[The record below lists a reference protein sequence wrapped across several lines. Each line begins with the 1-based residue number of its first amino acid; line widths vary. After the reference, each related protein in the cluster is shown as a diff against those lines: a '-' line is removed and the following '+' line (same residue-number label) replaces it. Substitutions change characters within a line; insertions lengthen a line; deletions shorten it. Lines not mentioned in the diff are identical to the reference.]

1 MAPLGARTRTAMTE
15 NTVPAP
21 SPSASAGAG
30 GSTEKWYALSPEDVA
45 ARLGV
50 DPAKGLTAAKAAELL
65 STNGPNALPA
75 EKPPPAWH
83 QFIAQYKS
91 YMQIILVGAAIASI
105 IIGQVSTGVAVLAI
119 TALNA
124 LGGMRQQGKAES
136 AMNALQSMLKT
147 SARVRRDGTEVK
159 VDADQV
165 VVGDV
170 VLLAAGDDV
179 CADGRI
185 IQASSLQIDE
195 SALTGESVPASK
207 DAEVLTADN
216 PVLGDQSNMAFMNTP
231 VTHGNAVMIVT
242 GTGADTAVGGI
253 SGMLKSAPNVKTPMT
268 QQLDTLTL
276 WIAGAAGL
284 TIAIMFALGISRG
297 ESTQV
302 IFTTAI
308 ALALAAVPMAMPTVL
323 QVILSSGSREL
334 AAHGAVV
341 KSLDS
346 VETLGST
353 SAINSDK
360 TGTLTM
366 NQVTVV
372 EVIDPT
378 DRFSITGM
386 GYGLDGEVQ
395 HTAGN
400 TNTIE
405 AAILPFLIT
414 NDAKLVDGKVVG
426 DPTEGALLVLG
437 HKAKLD
443 VENTQQAFPRLATL
457 PFDPTYKLMATFCD
471 AKDDQGNPV
480 VRVFVK
486 GAAPAVIGRATSAL
500 AKGQSMPWGDEQ
512 NARAGKEMDRLGGK
526 GLRIMAAAMKDM
538 APGDFDP
545 DGDLLSMVQGL
556 QMTAIVGM
564 MDPPRPESLDAVRAA
579 QDANIRVRM
588 VTGDDVVT
596 GAAIAE
602 QLGIPGEAILGTEL
616 AAMSEDERLKRI
628 DNIGVVG
635 RVAPEHKV
643 LMVETLRKKGDVV
656 AMTGDGVNDAP
667 AIKAADIGIAMG
679 SGTQVAKNAGR
690 MILTDDNF
698 ATIVRAVSE
707 GRKLYDNMLKYI
719 RFMLVALVTYVVTF
733 LLASLLNIA
742 GGQPFSAVQILWI
755 NFVIT
760 APVGI
765 ALGLDKE
772 TPGLMKRRPRPRAAQ
787 IMSPSVIVT
796 VGLAG
801 LFMSVAINLLIVFG
815 ENQYDS
821 PGIAS
826 TMGLVAFSLMLV
838 IAAFESRD
846 EKASI
851 LTTETFDNR
860 TLNITGVVEV
870 VLAILIAAGAFLPS
884 LLGTTQLTGGQWLI
898 GAAPA
903 VVLFIGWELGKLIAR
918 RRSPSAHADTS
929 VAAAAPAR

>member
-1 MAPLGARTRTAMTE
+1 MTVKTAVAGMD
-15 NTVPAP
+15 A
-21 SPSASAGAG
+21 ASAGSG
-30 GSTEKWYALSPEDVA
+30 GAAQKWYALSGDEVA
-45 ARLGV
+45 RNLGV
-50 DPAKGLTAAKAAELL
+50 DPSSGLSSAKAAELL
-65 STNGPNALPA
+65 QKNGPNALPA
-75 EKPPPAWH
+75 EKPPPGWKL
-83 QFIAQYKS
+83 FLAQYKS
-91 YMQIILVGAAIASI
+91 YMQIILVGAALASI
-105 IIGQVSTGVAVLAI
+105 LIGQVSTGVAVLVI
-119 TALNA
+119 TAINA
-124 LGGMRQQGKAES
+124 LGGLRQQGKAES

-147 SARVRRDGTEVK
+147 SARVRRDGTEIK

-185 IQASSLQIDE
+185 VQATSLQIDE

-207 DAEVLTADN
+207 SAEIITDEN
-216 PVLGDQSNMAFMNTP
+216 PVLGDQLNMAFMNTP
-231 VTHGNAVMIVT
+231 VTHGAGVMIIT
-242 GTGADTAVGGI
+242 GTGAATAVGNI
-253 SGMLKSAPNVKTPMT
+253 SGMLKSTPNMKTPMT
-268 QQLDTLTL
+268 KQLDTLTL
-276 WIAGAAGL
+276 WIAAAAGL
-284 TIAIMFALGISRG
+284 TIVIMFGLGLSRG
-297 ESTQV
+297 ESAQV

-378 DRFSITGM
+378 DRYAITGM

-400 TNTIE
+400 SNTIE
-405 AAILPFLIT
+405 AAILPFVIA

-437 HKAKLD
+437 HKVKLD
-443 VENTQQAFPRLATL
+443 IEGTQQAYPRLATL
-457 PFDPTYKLMATFCD
+457 SFDPTYKLMAAFCD
-471 AKDDQGNPV
+471 AKDASGNPV

-486 GAAPAVIGRATSAL
+486 GAAPAVISRATSAL
-500 AKGQSMPWGDEQ
+500 AKGETVPWDEGHNTRSSQ
-512 NARAGKEMDRLGGK
+512 EMDRLGSK
-526 GLRIMAAAMKDM
+526 GLRIMAAAVKDM
-538 APGDFDP
+538 DPKDFKA

-556 QMTAIVGM
+556 QMTALVGM
-564 MDPPRPESLDAVRAA
+564 IDPPRAESMDAVRSAL
-579 QDANIRVRM
+579 DANIRVRM

-596 GAAIAE
+596 GAAVAK
-602 QLGIPGEAILGTEL
+602 QLGIPGEAILGTDL
-616 AAMSEDERLKRI
+616 AAMSETERLARI
-628 DNIGVVG
+628 DHIGVVG

-733 LLASLLNIA
+733 LMASILNIA

-755 NFVIT
+755 NFLIT

-772 TPGLMKRRPRPRAAQ
+772 TPGLMKRMPRPRAAS
-787 IMSPSVIVT
+787 IMTPSVVAT

-801 LFMSVAINLLIVFG
+801 LFMSLAINALIVFG
-815 ENQYDS
+815 ENSYD
-821 PGIAS
+821 PTAIAS

-838 IAAFESRD
+838 VAAFECRD
-846 EKASI
+846 ERASI
-851 LTTETFDNR
+851 LRSETLDNR
-860 TLNITGVVEV
+860 ALNITAVVEI
-870 VLAILIAAGAFLPS
+870 VLAILIARGDFLSS
-884 LLGTTQLTGGQWLI
+884 LLGTTALSGEQWLI

-903 VVLFIGWELGKLIAR
+903 LVLFIGWELGKLIG
-918 RRSPSAHADTS
+918 RRSVGASAAKP
-929 VAAAAPAR
+929 V

>member
-1 MAPLGARTRTAMTE
+1 MTDKATTTGTSRESGAPDGA
-15 NTVPAP
+15 
-21 SPSASAGAG
+21 ASA
-30 GSTEKWYALSPEDVA
+30 WYALSA
-45 ARLGV
+45 AEVTQRLDV
-50 DPAKGLTAAKAAELL
+50 DPEVGLSAAKAAELL
-65 STNGPNALPA
+65 AKNGPNALAAEQPA
-75 EKPPPAWH
+75 PGWTR
-83 QFIAQYKS
+83 FLAQYKS
-91 YMQIILVGAAIASI
+91 YMQIILVAAAIASI
-105 IIGQVSTGVAVLAI
+105 VIGEIATGVAVLMI

-124 LGGMRQQGKAES
+124 LGGLRQQGKAES

-179 CADGRI
+179 CADGRLI
-185 IQASSLQIDE
+185 ESTSLQIDE

-207 DAEVLTADN
+207 SADAINDEN
-216 PVLGDQSNMAFMNTP
+216 PVLGDQLNMAFMNTP
-231 VTHGNAVMIVT
+231 VTHGAGVMVVT
-242 GTGADTAVGGI
+242 GTGADTAVGQI
-253 SGMLKSAPNVKTPMT
+253 SGMLKSAPTLKTPMT
-268 QQLDTLTL
+268 KQLDTLTL

-284 TIAIMFALGISRG
+284 TIAIMFALGLSRG
-297 ESTQV
+297 ESAQT
-302 IFTTAI
+302 IFVTAI

-378 DRFSITGM
+378 DRYAITGM
-386 GYGLDGEVQ
+386 GYGLSGEVQ

-437 HKAKLD
+437 HKAKID
-443 VENTQQAFPRLATL
+443 VEGTQETNPRLATL
-457 PFDPTYKLMATFCD
+457 PFDPTYKLMAAFCA
-471 AKDDQGNPV
+471 AKDASGNAV

-486 GAAPAVIGRATSAL
+486 GAAPAVIGRASSAL
-500 AKGQSMPWGDEQ
+500 AKGESVPWGEPQ
-512 NARAGKEMDRLGGK
+512 NQRAQAEMDRLGGK
-526 GLRIMAAAMKDM
+526 GLRIMAAATKDID
-538 APGDFDP
+538 PSDFDP
-545 DGDLLSMVQGL
+545 DADLLSLVHDL

-564 MDPPRPESLDAVRAA
+564 IDPPREESLEAVRSA
-579 QDANIRVRM
+579 QEANIRVRM

-596 GAAIAE
+596 GAAVAK

-616 AAMSEDERLKRI
+616 AAMSEAERLERI
-628 DNIGVVG
+628 DHIGVVG

-643 LMVETLRKKGDVV
+643 LMVETLRKKGEVV

-679 SGTQVAKNAGR
+679 TGTQVAKNAGR

-755 NFVIT
+755 NFLIT

-772 TPGLMKRRPRPRAAQ
+772 TPGLMTRLPRPRNAS
-787 IMSPSVIVT
+787 IMSPAVIVT

-801 LFMSVAINLLIVFG
+801 LFMSLAIDLLIVFG
-815 ENQYDS
+815 KSTYDKTEI
-821 PGIAS
+821 GS

-846 EKASI
+846 EKGSTFR
-851 LTTETFDNR
+851 LETFDNR
-860 TLNITGVVEV
+860 TVNVVAIVEIT
-870 VLAILIAAGAFLPS
+870 LAVLIAKGDFLPS
-884 LLGTTQLTGGQWLI
+884 LLGTVKLTGEQWLI

-903 VVLFIGWELGKLIAR
+903 LLLFVAWELGKAIAR
-918 RRSPSAHADTS
+918 SRESDAQVTVPSPAGA
-929 VAAAAPAR
+929 VPATT

>member
-1 MAPLGARTRTAMTE
+1 MTDKIE
-15 NTVPAP
+15 
-21 SPSASAGAG
+21 AS
-30 GSTEKWYALSPEDVA
+30 GSTDSTNEAAGEGSKWYALTTEEVA
-45 ARLGV
+45 GQVGV
-50 DPAKGLTAAKAAELL
+50 DPVVGLPAATAADLL
-65 STNGPNALPA
+65 KTNGPNALPA
-75 EKPPPAWH
+75 EKAPPRWH
-83 QFIAQYKS
+83 QFVAQYKS
-91 YMQIILVGAAIASI
+91 YMQIILVAAAIASI
-105 IIGQVSTGVAVLAI
+105 LIGQVTTGVAVLAI

-147 SARVRRDGTEVK
+147 SARVRRDGSEVK

-179 CADGRI
+179 CADGRLI
-185 IQASSLQIDE
+185 EATSLQIDE

-207 DAEVLTADN
+207 SVEVITDDN
-216 PVLGDQSNMAFMNTP
+216 PVLGDQTNMAFMNTP
-231 VTHGNAVMIVT
+231 VTHGNGVMIVT
-242 GTGADTAVGGI
+242 GTGANTAVGTI
-253 SGMLKSAPNVKTPMT
+253 SGMLKSAPTLKTPMT

-378 DRFSITGM
+378 DRFSITGT
-386 GYGLDGEVQ
+386 GYGLEGEV
-395 HTAGN
+395 HHAAGN
-400 TNTIE
+400 TSTIE
-405 AAILPFLIT
+405 DAILPFLIT

-443 VENTQQAFPRLATL
+443 IEGTQAAYPRLATL
-457 PFDPTYKLMATFCD
+457 PFDPTYKLMAAFCE
-471 AKDDQGNPV
+471 AKDEHGNAI

-500 AKGQSMPWGDEQ
+500 AKGQSIPWGEQQ
-512 NARAGKEMDRLGGK
+512 NARSGQEMDRLGGE
-526 GLRIMAAAMKDM
+526 GLRIMAAATRDM
-538 APGDFDP
+538 DPGDFDP
-545 DGDLLSMVQGL
+545 NGDLLSMVQGL

-588 VTGDDVVT
+588 VTGDDVIT
-596 GAAIAE
+596 GAAIAK

-616 AAMSEDERLKRI
+616 AAMSDQERLDRI

-643 LMVETLRKKGDVV
+643 LMVETLRKTGDVV

-679 SGTQVAKNAGR
+679 TGTQVAKNAGR

-755 NFVIT
+755 NFLIT

-772 TPGLMKRRPRPRAAQ
+772 TPGLMKRRPRPRESK
-787 IMSPSVIVT
+787 IMSMPVIVT

-801 LFMSVAINLLIVFG
+801 LFMSIAINLLIVFG
-815 ENQYDS
+815 EKQYE
-821 PGIAS
+821 PKEIAS

-838 IAAFESRD
+838 IAAFECRD
-846 EKASI
+846 EESSI
-851 LTTETFDNR
+851 LAMATFDNG
-860 TLNITGVVEV
+860 TLNITAVVEI
-870 VLAILIAAGAFLPS
+870 VLAILIAEGAFLPP
-884 LLGTTQLTGGQWLI
+884 LLGTTQLNGNQWLL
-898 GAAPA
+898 AALPA
-903 VVLFIGWELGKLIAR
+903 LILFICWELGKLIAR
-918 RRSPSAHADTS
+918 RRADASQRVSTEVASPS
-929 VAAAAPAR
+929 

>member
-1 MAPLGARTRTAMTE
+1 MATSSTDQSSPPTTAWYASSAQAT
-15 NTVPAP
+15 
-21 SPSASAGAG
+21 ASAV
-30 GSTEKWYALSPEDVA
+30 K
-45 ARLGV
+45 V
-50 DPAKGLTAAKAAELL
+50 DPATGLSTAEAAQRLA
-65 STNGPNALPA
+65 TNGPNALAA
-75 EKPPPAWH
+75 ESPPPTW
-83 QFIAQYKS
+83 QLFVGQYKS
-91 YMQIILVGAAIASI
+91 YMQIILVAAAIASML
-105 IIGQVSTGVAVLAI
+105 IGEISTGIAVLLI

-124 LGGMRQQGKAES
+124 LTGLRQQGKAES
-136 AMNALQSMLKT
+136 AMNALQGMLKT

-185 IQASSLQIDE
+185 VEAASLQIDE

-207 DAEVLTADN
+207 GVEVVTDEN

-231 VTHGNAVMIVT
+231 VTHGSGVMIVT
-242 GTGADTAVGGI
+242 GTGGNTAVGNI
-253 SGMLKSAPNVKTPMT
+253 SGMLKSTPTLKTPMT

-276 WIAGAAGL
+276 WIAAAAGL
-284 TIAIMFALGISRG
+284 TILIMFGLGISRG

-323 QVILSSGSREL
+323 QVILSSGSTNL

-378 DRFSITGM
+378 DRYSVSGM
-386 GYGLDGEVQ
+386 GYALEGEI
-395 HTAGN
+395 HHAAGN

-405 AAILPFLIT
+405 TAILPFLIT
-414 NDAKLVDGKVVG
+414 NDAKLVAGKVVG

-437 HKAKLD
+437 HKAQLD
-443 VENTQQAFPRLATL
+443 IEGTQAAFPRLATL
-457 PFDPTYKLMATFCD
+457 PFDPTYKFMAAFCQATDD
-471 AKDDQGNPV
+471 AGKPV

-486 GAAPAVIGRATSAL
+486 GAAPAVIAKATTAL
-500 AKGQSMPWGDEQ
+500 ANGQSIAWGQQQLDRANQEQ
-512 NARAGKEMDRLGGK
+512 ERLGGK
-526 GLRIMAAAMKDM
+526 GLRVMAAAMRDM
-538 APGDFDP
+538 DPGDFDP
-545 DGDLLSMVQGL
+545 DGDLLAMVTDL
-556 QMTAIVGM
+556 QMTALVGM
-564 MDPPRPESLDAVRAA
+564 IDPPRAESMAAVRAA
-579 QDANIRVRM
+579 QEANIRVRM

-596 GAAIAE
+596 GAAVAK

-616 AAMSEDERLKRI
+616 AAMTDEERMSRI
-628 DNIGVVG
+628 DGIGVVG

-643 LMVETLRKKGDVV
+643 LMVKTLRDRGEVV

-733 LLASLLNIA
+733 LMASLLNIA
-742 GGQPFSAVQILWI
+742 GGQPFSAAQILWI
-755 NFVIT
+755 NFLIT
-760 APVGI
+760 APIGI

-772 TPGLMKRRPRPRAAQ
+772 TPGLMRRKPRPRSAS
-787 IMSPSVIVT
+787 IMTPPVITT
-796 VGLAG
+796 VALVG

-815 ENQYDS
+815 ENQY
-821 PGIAS
+821 GKLEIGS

-838 IAAFESRD
+838 VAAFECRD
-846 EKASI
+846 ERVSI
-851 LTTETFDNR
+851 LRTETFDNR
-860 TLNITGVVEV
+860 VLNITILGEI
-870 VLAILIAAGAFLPS
+870 VLAVLIARGGGLSSFL
-884 LLGTTQLTGGQWLI
+884 GNDALTDTQWLI

-903 VVLFIGWELGKLIAR
+903 VILFVLWELGKALTR
-918 RRSPSAHADTS
+918 PHDTS
-929 VAAAAPAR
+929 DADPVADGDGSHVPAASNA